1 MELEVSFSVQVPSD
15 YKVRVR
21 LTGIGGLVIAQAE
34 IEADLRK
41 QVARAAGMASRS
53 AANTDDVV
61 SLRIE
66 IEERVEGG
74 RAVDSCRRN
83 TGLVG
88 NVAQR
93 GHGKKLVGVGGLDGF
108 KDSEERSGRS
118 RNFPITWSIRSFSW
132 GSRTSVATSLAAAGM
147 NPPHL
152 QFRTGSDERGKKG
165 KELRQQRLVCLA
177 KEDDASAGADEFRA
191 HFSPENVRAELG
203 TCESSTGCA
212 SGHRR
217 L

>member
-1 MELEVSFSVQVPSD
+1 
-15 YKVRVR
+15 
-21 LTGIGGLVIAQAE
+21 
-34 IEADLRK
+34 
-41 QVARAAGMASRS
+41 
-53 AANTDDVV
+53 
-61 SLRIE
+61 
-66 IEERVEGG
+66 
-74 RAVDSCRRN
+74 
-83 TGLVG
+83 
-88 NVAQR
+88 
-93 GHGKKLVGVGGLDGF
+93 VGVGGLDGF

-132 GSRTSVATSLAAAGM
+132 GSRTSVTTSLAAVGM
-147 NPPHL
+147 IPPHL